1 VVSVHPPP
9 RDRVVLKSNAAGQM
23 EESRRTGLT
32 EPALRNRKLQQNAIA
47 VLPCVNNA
55 RRKQRDYWSDGVMDI
70 VIIYRLLIS
79 SLRVLTSP
87 FAKGSLYQLTDTRKL
102 LPAILLVLI
111 IGSPV
116 DALDWIRIA
125 VSNPNMPN
133 LTVAVAQKKNFFKDE
148 NIHAEI
154 IRMNPNVAITALA
167 TGDVDY
173 CQLFGAVV
181 GGAIAG
187 LPVRIV
193 AGFLDNWPMT
203 LIAQPE
209 YKSLKELKGK
219 TLGISSF
226 GATPDVGARMMLK
239 QAGLDPEKDIKVL
252 ALGSDAARLT
262 ALKQR
267 VVDVVVISPPAD
279 AQMEKQGYKILA
291 RAYEL
296 FSLPYLG
303 LGTHTKKI
311 KERPEEIRRTI
322 KATIRAN
329 RFIRENREEAVRTL
343 VDWGKVERDY
353 ADASYDA
360 LRNLFNAD
368 GGVPEDGLKLVIDQ
382 ARRNAKV
389 AREVAPAEV
398 ADLAFLR
405 EAQAELGMKG
415 R

>member
-1 VVSVHPPP
+1 
-9 RDRVVLKSNAAGQM
+9 
-23 EESRRTGLT
+23 
-32 EPALRNRKLQQNAIA
+32 
-47 VLPCVNNA
+47 
-55 RRKQRDYWSDGVMDI
+55 
-70 VIIYRLLIS
+70 
-79 SLRVLTSP
+79 
-87 FAKGSLYQLTDTRKL
+87 
-102 LPAILLVLI
+102 
-111 IGSPV
+111 
-116 DALDWIRIA
+116 
-125 VSNPNMPN
+125 MPN
-133 LTVAVAQKKNFFKDE
+133 LTAAVAQKGGFFKDE
-148 NIHAEI
+148 NIDAEI
-154 IRMNPNVAITALA
+154 IRMNPNVSITALS

-193 AGFLDNWPMT
+193 AGYLDNWPMT

-209 YKSLKELKGK
+209 INSLKELKGK

-239 QAGLDPEKDIKVL
+239 QAGIDPEKEIKVI

-267 VVDVVVISPPAD
+267 VVDVIVISPPAD

-296 FSLPYLG
+296 FSFPYLG
-303 LGTHTKKI
+303 LGTHLRKI
-311 KERPEEIRRTI
+311 KEKPDEIRRMI

-329 RFIRENREEAVRTL
+329 RFIRDNRDETVRVLTA
-343 VDWGKVERDY
+343 WGKVERDFAY
-353 ADASYDA
+353 ASYDA

-368 GGVPEDGLKLVIDQ
+368 GGVPEDGLKLVVDQ

-389 AREVAPAEV
+389 TREVAPGEV
-398 ADLAFLR
+398 ADLTFLR
-405 EAQAELGMKG
+405 EVQVDLGIKG

>member
-1 VVSVHPPP
+1 MKAS
-9 RDRVVLKSNAAGQM
+9 A
-23 EESRRTGLT
+23 
-32 EPALRNRKLQQNAIA
+32 KLLIPVAIA
-47 VLPCVNNA
+47 IFLGAPA
-55 RRKQRDYWSDGVMDI
+55 QALERI
-70 VIIYRLLIS
+70 
-79 SLRVLTSP
+79 RV
-87 FAKGSLYQLTDTRKL
+87 
-102 LPAILLVLI
+102 
-111 IGSPV
+111 
-116 DALDWIRIA
+116 A

-133 LTVAVAQKKNFFKDE
+133 LTVAMAQKNGLFKDE
-148 NIHAEI
+148 TLEAEI

-209 YKSLKELKGK
+209 LKALKDLKGK

-226 GATPDVGARMMLK
+226 GATPDVAARMMIK
-239 QAGLDPEKDIKVL
+239 QAGIDADKEIKII
-252 ALGSDAARLT
+252 ALGSDAARLM

-279 AQMEKQGYKILA
+279 TQMEKQGYRILA

-296 FSLPYLG
+296 FSFPYLG
-303 LGTHTKKI
+303 LGTHTRKI
-311 KERPEEIRRTI
+311 KEKPDEIRRVI

-329 RFIRENREEAVRTL
+329 RFIRDNRDEAVRAL
-343 VDWGKVERDY
+343 IAWGKVEREFAY
-353 ADASYDA
+353 ASYDA
-360 LRNLFNAD
+360 LKNLFNVD
-368 GGVPEDGLKLVIDQ
+368 GAVPEDGLKLVIDQ
-382 ARRNAKV
+382 ARRSAKV
-389 AREVAPAEV
+389 TREIMPNEV
-398 ADLAFLR
+398 VDLTFLR
-405 EAQAELGMKG
+405 EAQAELGIKA

>member
-1 VVSVHPPP
+1 M
-9 RDRVVLKSNAAGQM
+9 K
-23 EESRRTGLT
+23 
-32 EPALRNRKLQQNAIA
+32 
-47 VLPCVNNA
+47 NA
-55 RRKQRDYWSDGVMDI
+55 RLSSMTIRFSIALAALLLLGSDVE
-70 VIIYRLLIS
+70 
-79 SLRVLTSP
+79 
-87 FAKGSLYQLTDTRKL
+87 
-102 LPAILLVLI
+102 
-111 IGSPV
+111 
-116 DALDWIRIA
+116 ALDRIRIA

-133 LTVAVAQKKNFFKDE
+133 LTVSVAQKKGFFKDE
-148 NIHAEI
+148 NIDAEI

-167 TGDVDY
+167 TGDIDY

-219 TLGISSF
+219 TLGVSSY

-239 QAGLDPEKDIKVL
+239 QIGLDPEKEIKVL
-252 ALGSDAARLT
+252 ALGSDAARIM

-267 VVDVVVISPPAD
+267 VVDLIVISPPAD
-279 AQMEKQGYKILA
+279 SQMEKQGYRILA

-296 FSLPYLG
+296 FNFPYLG
-303 LGTHTKKI
+303 LGTQLRKI
-311 KERPEEIRRTI
+311 KEKPDEIRRAI

-329 RFIRENREEAVRTL
+329 RFVRDNRDEAVQTL

-353 ADASYDA
+353 AYASYDA

-368 GGVPEDGLKLVIDQ
+368 GSVPEDGLRLVIDQ
-382 ARRNAKV
+382 ARRTAKITRDV
-389 AREVAPAEV
+389 TPAEV
-398 ADLAFLR
+398 ADLTMLR
-405 EAQAELGMKG
+405 EAQLELGIKG

>member
-1 VVSVHPPP
+1 MTIRFSIA
-9 RDRVVLKSNAAGQM
+9 LAALLLFG
-23 EESRRTGLT
+23 
-32 EPALRNRKLQQNAIA
+32 
-47 VLPCVNNA
+47 
-55 RRKQRDYWSDGVMDI
+55 SDVE
-70 VIIYRLLIS
+70 
-79 SLRVLTSP
+79 
-87 FAKGSLYQLTDTRKL
+87 
-102 LPAILLVLI
+102 
-111 IGSPV
+111 
-116 DALDWIRIA
+116 ALDRIRIA

-133 LTVAVAQKKNFFKDE
+133 LTVSVAQKKGFFKDE
-148 NIHAEI
+148 NIDAEI

-167 TGDVDY
+167 TGDIDY

-219 TLGISSF
+219 TLGVSSY

-239 QAGLDPEKDIKVL
+239 QMGLDPEKEIKVL
-252 ALGSDAARLT
+252 ALGSDAARIT

-267 VVDVVVISPPAD
+267 VVDLIVISPPAD
-279 AQMEKQGYKILA
+279 SQMEKQGYRILA

-296 FSLPYLG
+296 FNFPYLG
-303 LGTHTKKI
+303 LGTQLRKI
-311 KERPEEIRRTI
+311 KEKPDEIRRAI

-329 RFIRENREEAVRTL
+329 RFVRDNRDEAVQTL

-353 ADASYDA
+353 AYASYDA

-368 GGVPEDGLKLVIDQ
+368 GSVPEDGLRLVIDQ
-382 ARRNAKV
+382 ARRTAKITRDV
-389 AREVAPAEV
+389 TPAEV
-398 ADLAFLR
+398 ADLTMLR
-405 EAQAELGMKG
+405 EAQLMLGIKG

>member
-1 VVSVHPPP
+1 M
-9 RDRVVLKSNAAGQM
+9 K
-23 EESRRTGLT
+23 
-32 EPALRNRKLQQNAIA
+32 AIA
-47 VLPCVNNA
+47 KLLIPA
-55 RRKQRDYWSDGVMDI
+55 AI
-70 VIIYRLLIS
+70 VIFFGAPAQALERI
-79 SLRVLTSP
+79 RV
-87 FAKGSLYQLTDTRKL
+87 
-102 LPAILLVLI
+102 
-111 IGSPV
+111 
-116 DALDWIRIA
+116 A

-133 LTVAVAQKKNFFKDE
+133 LTVAMAQKNGLFKDE
-148 NIHAEI
+148 ALEAEI

-181 GGAIAG
+181 GAAIAG

-209 YKSLKELKGK
+209 LKALKDLKGK

-226 GATPDVGARMMLK
+226 GATPDVAARLMIK
-239 QAGLDPEKDIKVL
+239 QAGIDADKEIKIL
-252 ALGSDAARLT
+252 ALGSDAARLM

-279 AQMEKQGYKILA
+279 TQMEKQGYRILA

-296 FSLPYLG
+296 FSFPYLG
-303 LGTHTKKI
+303 LGTHTRKI
-311 KERPEEIRRTI
+311 KDKPDEIRRVI

-329 RFIRENREEAVRTL
+329 RLIRDNRDEAVRAL
-343 VDWGKVERDY
+343 IGWGKIEREFAY
-353 ADASYDA
+353 ASYDA
-360 LRNLFNAD
+360 LRNLFNVD
-368 GGVPEDGLKLVIDQ
+368 GAVPEDGLKLVIDQ

-389 AREVAPAEV
+389 TREIMPNEV
-398 ADLAFLR
+398 VDLTFLR
-405 EAQAELGMKG
+405 DAQAELGIKA

>member
-1 VVSVHPPP
+1 VS
-9 RDRVVLKSNAAGQM
+9 KIFFAF
-23 EESRRTGLT
+23 
-32 EPALRNRKLQQNAIA
+32 IA
-47 VLPCVNNA
+47 
-55 RRKQRDYWSDGVMDI
+55 
-70 VIIYRLLIS
+70 LIS
-79 SLRVLTSP
+79 LCSP
-87 FAKGSLYQLTDTRKL
+87 AT
-102 LPAILLVLI
+102 
-111 IGSPV
+111 
-116 DALDWIRIA
+116 ALDKVRIA

-133 LTVAVAQKKNFFKDE
+133 LTVAMAQRKGFFKQE
-148 NIHAEI
+148 NIDAEI

-167 TGDVDY
+167 TGDIDY

-181 GGAIAG
+181 AAAVAG

-209 YKSLKELKGK
+209 FKSLNEMKGK
-219 TLGISSF
+219 TLGISSY

-252 ALGSDAARLT
+252 ALGSDAARIT

-267 VVDVVVISPPAD
+267 VVDLIVISPPAD
-279 AQMEKQGYKILA
+279 AQMEKQGYRILA

-296 FSLPYLG
+296 FSFPYLG
-303 LGTHTKKI
+303 LGTHTRKI
-311 KERPEEIRRTI
+311 REKPDEIRRAI

-329 RFIRENREEAVRTL
+329 RYIRDNRDDAVRTL
-343 VDWGKVERDY
+343 MDWGKIEREY
-353 ADASYDA
+353 AYASYDA

-382 ARRNAKV
+382 ARRGAKV
-389 AREVAPAEV
+389 TREVPSNEV
-398 ADLAFLR
+398 AELTFLR
-405 EAQAELGMKG
+405 EAQADLGIKA

>member
-1 VVSVHPPP
+1 MTIRFSIA
-9 RDRVVLKSNAAGQM
+9 LAALLLFG
-23 EESRRTGLT
+23 
-32 EPALRNRKLQQNAIA
+32 
-47 VLPCVNNA
+47 
-55 RRKQRDYWSDGVMDI
+55 SDVE
-70 VIIYRLLIS
+70 
-79 SLRVLTSP
+79 
-87 FAKGSLYQLTDTRKL
+87 
-102 LPAILLVLI
+102 
-111 IGSPV
+111 
-116 DALDWIRIA
+116 ALDRIRIA

-133 LTVAVAQKKNFFKDE
+133 LTVSVAQKKGFFKDE
-148 NIHAEI
+148 NIDAEI

-167 TGDVDY
+167 SGDIDY

-219 TLGISSF
+219 TLGVSSY

-239 QAGLDPEKDIKVL
+239 QIGLDPEKEIKVL
-252 ALGSDAARLT
+252 ALGSDAARIT

-267 VVDVVVISPPAD
+267 VVDLIVISPPAD
-279 AQMEKQGYKILA
+279 SQMEKQGYRILA

-296 FSLPYLG
+296 FTFPYLG
-303 LGTHTKKI
+303 LGTQLRKI
-311 KERPEEIRRTI
+311 KEKPDEIRRAI

-329 RFIRENREEAVRTL
+329 RFVRDNRDEAVQTL

-353 ADASYDA
+353 AYASYDA

-368 GGVPEDGLKLVIDQ
+368 GSVPEDGLRLVIDQ
-382 ARRNAKV
+382 ARRTAKITRDV
-389 AREVAPAEV
+389 TPAEV
-398 ADLAFLR
+398 ADLTMLR
-405 EAQAELGMKG
+405 EAQLVLGIRG

>member
-1 VVSVHPPP
+1 MTILALTTFVT
-9 RDRVVLKSNAAGQM
+9 LLWFNGQ
-23 EESRRTGLT
+23 
-32 EPALRNRKLQQNAIA
+32 A
-47 VLPCVNNA
+47 
-55 RRKQRDYWSDGVMDI
+55 
-70 VIIYRLLIS
+70 
-79 SLRVLTSP
+79 
-87 FAKGSLYQLTDTRKL
+87 
-102 LPAILLVLI
+102 
-111 IGSPV
+111 
-116 DALDWIRIA
+116 DALDPIRIA

-133 LTVAVAQKKNFFKDE
+133 LTVAVAQKKGFFKDE
-148 NIHAEI
+148 NIDSEI

-187 LPVRIV
+187 LPVKIV

-279 AQMEKQGYKILA
+279 AQMEKQGYRILA

-296 FSLPYLG
+296 FSFPYLG
-303 LGTHTKKI
+303 LGTHTRKI
-311 KERPEEIRRTI
+311 KEKPAEIRRVI

-329 RFIRENREEAVRTL
+329 RFIRENREGSVRTL
-343 VDWGKVERDY
+343 VDWGHVEPDY
-353 ADASYDA
+353 AYASYDA

-368 GGVPEDGLKLVIDQ
+368 GGVPEDGLKLVIEQ
-382 ARRNAKV
+382 ARRNAKI
-389 AREVAPAEV
+389 AREVSPAEV
-398 ADLAFLR
+398 VELTFLR
-405 EAQAELGMKG
+405 EAQAELGIKA

>member
-1 VVSVHPPP
+1 MHSVMLLNLFVAALVILGLDVSAFAS
-9 RDRVVLKSNAAGQM
+9 DR
-23 EESRRTGLT
+23 
-32 EPALRNRKLQQNAIA
+32 
-47 VLPCVNNA
+47 
-55 RRKQRDYWSDGVMDI
+55 
-70 VIIYRLLIS
+70 
-79 SLRVLTSP
+79 
-87 FAKGSLYQLTDTRKL
+87 
-102 LPAILLVLI
+102 
-111 IGSPV
+111 
-116 DALDWIRIA
+116 IRIA

-133 LTVAVAQKKNFFKDE
+133 LTVAVAQAKGFFKEEAID
-148 NIHAEI
+148 AEI
-154 IRMNPNVAITALA
+154 IRMNPNIAITALS

-209 YKSLKELKGK
+209 YKSLKDLKGK

-226 GATPDVGARMMLK
+226 GATPDVGARLMLK
-239 QAGLDPEKDIKVL
+239 QAGVDPEKDIKVL

-296 FSLPYLG
+296 FSFPYLG
-303 LGTHTKKI
+303 LGTHLKKI
-311 KERPEEIRRTI
+311 RERPEEIRRAI
-322 KATIRAN
+322 KAAVRAN
-329 RFIRENREEAVRTL
+329 RFIRDNREEAVRVL
-343 VDWGKVERDY
+343 VDWSKVERDY
-353 ADASYDA
+353 AYASYDA

-368 GGVPEDGLKLVIDQ
+368 GSVPEDGLKLVIDQ
-382 ARRNAKV
+382 ARRGAKV
-389 AREVAPAEV
+389 TKEVTSAEV
-398 ADLAFLR
+398 ADFTFLR
-405 EAQAELGMKG
+405 EAQAELGLKAK
-415 R
+415 

>member
-1 VVSVHPPP
+1 MLLNLFVAALVILGLDVSTFAS
-9 RDRVVLKSNAAGQM
+9 DR
-23 EESRRTGLT
+23 
-32 EPALRNRKLQQNAIA
+32 
-47 VLPCVNNA
+47 
-55 RRKQRDYWSDGVMDI
+55 
-70 VIIYRLLIS
+70 
-79 SLRVLTSP
+79 
-87 FAKGSLYQLTDTRKL
+87 
-102 LPAILLVLI
+102 
-111 IGSPV
+111 
-116 DALDWIRIA
+116 IRIA

-133 LTVAVAQKKNFFKDE
+133 LTVAVAQAKGFFKEESID
-148 NIHAEI
+148 AEI

-209 YKSLKELKGK
+209 YKSLKDLKGK

-226 GATPDVGARMMLK
+226 GATPDVGARLMLK
-239 QAGLDPEKDIKVL
+239 QAGIDPEKDIKVL

-296 FSLPYLG
+296 FSFPYLG
-303 LGTHTKKI
+303 LGTHLKKI
-311 KERPEEIRRTI
+311 KERPGDIRRTI

-329 RFIRENREEAVRTL
+329 RFIRDSREEAVRVL

-353 ADASYDA
+353 AYASYDA

-368 GGVPEDGLKLVIDQ
+368 GSVPEDGLKLVIDQ
-382 ARRNAKV
+382 ARRSAKII
-389 AREVAPAEV
+389 REVAPAEV
-398 ADLAFLR
+398 ADLTYLR
-405 EAQAELGMKG
+405 EAQLELGIKG
-415 R
+415 K

>member
-1 VVSVHPPP
+1 MATHKP
-9 RDRVVLKSNAAGQM
+9 RRHADLLRPIAGRKGKLM
-23 EESRRTGLT
+23 MPTRFFL
-32 EPALRNRKLQQNAIA
+32 ALAA
-47 VLPCVNNA
+47 VLWLNA
-55 RRKQRDYWSDGVMDI
+55 PTAASD
-70 VIIYRLLIS
+70 R
-79 SLRVLTSP
+79 
-87 FAKGSLYQLTDTRKL
+87 
-102 LPAILLVLI
+102 
-111 IGSPV
+111 
-116 DALDWIRIA
+116 IRIA

-133 LTVAVAQKKNFFKDE
+133 LTVAAAQRQGFFKDE
-148 NIHAEI
+148 NLDAEI

-181 GGAIAG
+181 GGAMAG

-209 YKSLKELKGK
+209 IKTLKDLKGK

-226 GATPDVGARMMLK
+226 GATPDVAARLMIK
-239 QAGLDPEKDIKVL
+239 QAGIDPEKEIKVL

-279 AQMEKQGYKILA
+279 AQMERQGYKILA

-296 FSLPYLG
+296 FSFPYLG
-303 LGTHTKKI
+303 LGTHLRKI
-311 KERPEEIRRTI
+311 KDRPDEIRRVI

-329 RFIRENREEAVRTL
+329 RFIRDHRDQAVATL
-343 VDWGKVERDY
+343 IAWGKVEREFAY
-353 ADASYDA
+353 ASYDA

-382 ARRNAKV
+382 TRRSNKIT
-389 AREVAPAEV
+389 REVAPSEIV
-398 ADLAFLR
+398 DLSFLR
-405 EAQAELGMKG
+405 AAQAELGIKA

>member
-1 VVSVHPPP
+1 M
-9 RDRVVLKSNAAGQM
+9 K
-23 EESRRTGLT
+23 
-32 EPALRNRKLQQNAIA
+32 AIA
-47 VLPCVNNA
+47 KLPILIA
-55 RRKQRDYWSDGVMDI
+55 I
-70 VIIYRLLIS
+70 VIFLGAPAQALERI
-79 SLRVLTSP
+79 RV
-87 FAKGSLYQLTDTRKL
+87 
-102 LPAILLVLI
+102 
-111 IGSPV
+111 
-116 DALDWIRIA
+116 A

-133 LTVAVAQKKNFFKDE
+133 LTVAMAQKNGLFKDE
-148 NIHAEI
+148 ALEAEI

-209 YKSLKELKGK
+209 LKALKDLKGK

-226 GATPDVGARMMLK
+226 GATPDVAARMMIK
-239 QAGLDPEKDIKVL
+239 QAGIDADKEIKIL
-252 ALGSDAARLT
+252 ALGSDAARLM

-279 AQMEKQGYKILA
+279 TQMEKQGYRILA

-296 FSLPYLG
+296 FSFPYLG
-303 LGTHTKKI
+303 LGTHTRKI
-311 KERPEEIRRTI
+311 KDKPDEIRRVI

-329 RFIRENREEAVRTL
+329 RFIRDNRDEAVRAL
-343 VDWGKVERDY
+343 IAWGKVEREFAY
-353 ADASYDA
+353 ASYDA

-368 GGVPEDGLKLVIDQ
+368 GAVPEDGLKLVIEQ

-389 AREVAPAEV
+389 TRDIMPNEVV
-398 ADLAFLR
+398 DLTFLH
-405 EAQAELGMKG
+405 EAQAELGIKA